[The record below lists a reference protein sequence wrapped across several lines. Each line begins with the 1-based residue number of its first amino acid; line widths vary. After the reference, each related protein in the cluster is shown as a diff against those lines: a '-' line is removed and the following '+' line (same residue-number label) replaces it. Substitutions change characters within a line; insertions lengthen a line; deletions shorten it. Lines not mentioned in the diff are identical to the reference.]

1 LKNPAPNP
9 DPVKPSVRMM
19 PLIPMSPGPSGKS
32 IRTRTRTGP
41 NADCARRIKRWTR
54 DLLGL
59 DAGEVVSVT
68 EMRCSEPG
76 CPDIETVIGIPK
88 PGGSWRTLKIAKKL
102 CRVRRSDIALLLR

>member
-1 LKNPAPNP
+1 MKNPAPNP

-19 PLIPMSPGPSGKS
+19 PLIPMSPSPSGKS
-32 IRTRTRTGP
+32 IRTRTRNGP
-41 NADCARRIKRWTR
+41 GADCARRIKRWTR
-54 DLLGL
+54 ELLSL

-88 PGGSWRTLKIAKKL
+88 PGGSLRTLKIAKKL

>member
-1 LKNPAPNP
+1 MKNPTPNP
-9 DPVKPSVRMM
+9 DAVKPSLRMM

-32 IRTRTRTGP
+32 IRTRTGP

-54 DLLGL
+54 DLLSL

>member
-1 LKNPAPNP
+1 MKNPAPNP
-9 DPVKPSVRMM
+9 DPVKPFVRMM
-19 PLIPMSPGPSGKS
+19 PLIPMGPGPFGKS
-32 IRTRTRTGP
+32 IRTRTGP
-41 NADCARRIKRWTR
+41 SAECARRIKRWTR

-68 EMRCSEPG
+68 EMHCSEPG